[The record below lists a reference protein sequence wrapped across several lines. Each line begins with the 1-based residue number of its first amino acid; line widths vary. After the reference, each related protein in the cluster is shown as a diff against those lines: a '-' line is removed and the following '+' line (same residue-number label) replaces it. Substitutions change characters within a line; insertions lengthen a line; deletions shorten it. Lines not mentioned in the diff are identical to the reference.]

1 MCLIYQEVFFHGRNF
16 DKTSYI
22 VLYCVFFSK
31 NHLSKKGEYVWL
43 TKPTNEIKRKF
54 IVLMQIYG
62 DGRKKKFS
70 SIIENY
76 DVLASFWWVCD
87 LHTSFG
93 SIIMYKLKMEIFRQI
108 RDVCQIFGYVPL
120 CVDTKPTK
128 MVFCLTVW
136 FVITV
141 WFV

>member
-1 MCLIYQEVFFHGRNF
+1 METV
-16 DKTSYI
+16 
-22 VLYCVFFSK
+22 
-31 NHLSKKGEYVWL
+31 E
-43 TKPTNEIKRKF
+43 
-54 IVLMQIYG
+54 
-62 DGRKKKFS
+62 KKFS

-128 MVFCLTVW
+128 MVFFHNLTGI
-136 FVITV
+136 FPFLICT
-141 WFV
+141 